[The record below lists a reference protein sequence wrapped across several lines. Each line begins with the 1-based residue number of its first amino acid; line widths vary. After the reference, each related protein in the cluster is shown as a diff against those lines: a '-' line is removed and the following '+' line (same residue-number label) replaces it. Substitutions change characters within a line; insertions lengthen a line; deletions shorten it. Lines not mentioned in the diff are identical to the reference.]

1 MNELKLFFMQLSSTA
16 SKTVTP
22 SKKLRELMDLN
33 NRSQEDPF
41 EKIMTL
47 FQKLKEIPQVFYSFT
62 IFNLFFDFSLKKK

>member
-1 MNELKLFFMQLSSTA
+1 
-16 SKTVTP
+16 
-22 SKKLRELMDLN
+22 MDLN